1 MGGAF
6 FLLFDK
12 VTGLSLLWTAFG
24 IKKKKKSCVLSVELH
39 SIMALLV

>member
-24 IKKKKKSCVLSVELH
+24 IKKKKSCVLSVELH

>member
-24 IKKKKKSCVLSVELH
+24 IKKKKELCLI
-39 SIMALLV
+39 SRIA